1 MKRLITGFFM
11 SWGMFCA
18 IPCPL
23 KRWDEKAKGLML
35 LMLPLIGAMI
45 GALWALAAFLL
56 CMAALPGLMTAGLL
70 TVIPYLLTGFIHLD
84 GYMDCCDAILSR
96 RDIEERRRILKDS
109 HTGAFAVIA
118 LTVVVLLS
126 FSFLT
131 GLSDRTPAW
140 CLIFL
145 PAASRCV
152 SALGVM
158 SLSPMPGS
166 SYEKVQPEVSNG
178 CRAGAWFLLVAAA
191 VLPML
196 LFGWTGLCAVVT
208 MAVSALAMFR
218 GRSQLGGMNGDIS
231 GFAITLGECA
241 GICALVL
248 LSGGIV

>member
-23 KRWDEKAKGLML
+23 KRWDEGAKGFML
-35 LMLPLIGAMI
+35 LLLPVIGAML
-45 GALWALAAFLL
+45 GAIWALAAFLL
-56 CMAALPGLMTAGLL
+56 RMVVLPGLITAGLL

-118 LTVVVLLS
+118 LAVLILLV

-131 GLSDRTPAW
+131 GLSGDEPVW

-152 SALGVM
+152 SALSVM
-158 SLSPMPGS
+158 NLCPMPGS
-166 SYEKVQPEVSNG
+166 SYEKVQPAVTRGQRTASWVVL
-178 CRAGAWFLLVAAA
+178 AVTAA
-191 VLPML
+191 LPVL
-196 LFGWTGLCAVVT
+196 LFGVHGLCAAVT
-208 MAVSALAMFR
+208 MAV
-218 GRSQLGGMNGDIS
+218 
-231 GFAITLGECA
+231 
-241 GICALVL
+241 
-248 LSGGIV
+248 

>member
-23 KRWDEKAKGLML
+23 KRWDEGAKGYML
-35 LMLPLIGAMI
+35 LLLPVIGAML

-56 CMAALPGLMTAGLL
+56 RLASLPGLMAAGLL

-84 GYMDCCDAILSR
+84 GYMDCSDAILSR

-118 LTVVVLLS
+118 LAVLLLLA

-131 GLSDRTPAW
+131 GLSEDAPVW
-140 CLIFL
+140 CLLFV

-152 SALGVM
+152 SALCVM
-158 SLSPMPGS
+158 CLRPMPGS
-166 SYEKVQPEVSNG
+166 SYEKVQPAVSG
-178 CRAGAWFLLVAAA
+178 GYKTAACVLLAVAAA
-191 VLPML
+191 LPVI
-196 LFGWTGLCAVVT
+196 LFGLRGLCAAVT
-208 MAVSALAMFR
+208 MAVSGLAVAYAR
-218 GRSQLGGMNGDIS
+218 GQLGGMNGDIS

-241 GICALVL
+241 GVCAFVL
-248 LSGGIV
+248 L

>member
-23 KRWDEKAKGLML
+23 KRWDEEAKGPML
-35 LMLPLIGAMI
+35 LLLPVIGAML

-56 CMAALPGLMTAGLL
+56 RLVALPGLMTAGIL

-118 LTVVVLLS
+118 LVILVLLS
-126 FSFLT
+126 FAFLT
-131 GLSDRTPAW
+131 GLSDNAPVW
-140 CLIFL
+140 CLLFL

-152 SALGVM
+152 SSLSVM
-158 SLSPMPGS
+158 SMRPMPGS
-166 SYEKVQPEVSNG
+166 SYEKVQPAVTGG
-178 CRAGAWFLLVAAA
+178 CKAAAWILLAVTA
-191 VLPML
+191 VLPAVI
-196 LFGWTGLCAVVT
+196 FGVTGLSAAVT
-208 MAVSALAMFR
+208 MAASGLAVAR
-218 GRSQLGGMNGDIS
+218 GRSQLGGMNGDVS
-231 GFAITLGECA
+231 GFAVTIGECA
-241 GICALVL
+241 GICAFVF
-248 LSGGIV
+248 LSGGIA